1 MRERVYTQKNT
12 RKKKR
17 NKNNDA
23 QKKAAVSG
31 NFRSRIHA
39 KKKRCTKKRGVRGEC
54 ESACTQTACTKCT
67 KKEMVKKRGASG
79 NCRSRVHAE
88 KTTSQTQW
96 SSVIFLIVQEQQHW
110 LCEIGTI
117 NEQAKKIKQVLYTPK
132 KVGN

>member
-31 NFRSRIHA
+31 NFRSRVHA

-67 KKEMVKKRGASG
+67 KKEMVKKE
-79 NCRSRVHAE
+79 RSKRELQIACTRRKNDFTNTME
-88 KTTSQTQW
+88 
-96 SSVIFLIVQEQQHW
+96 
-110 LCEIGTI
+110 
-117 NEQAKKIKQVLYTPK
+117 
-132 KVGN
+132 